1 MKTAIRTL
9 TVVAGVLLT
18 VAPGVGAGPTSS
30 RHEAVSCHE
39 GEARC
44 GPPEVRS
51 QERLSSPQHPCSW
64 VETCQVP
71 CSGEGGE
78 CCRAEWDCPPDPRL
92 PRC

>member
-1 MKTAIRTL
+1 MKTAIGAL
-9 TVVAGVLLT
+9 TVLAGWLLT
-18 VAPGVGAGPTSS
+18 VSPGVGAGPTSS
-30 RHEAVSCHE
+30 GHEALACPG

-44 GPPEVRS
+44 APPEVHS
-51 QERLSSPQHPCSW
+51 QEGLSSPQHPCSW